1 MKIPPV
7 KTNVITGFLGVGKTT
22 AIQHLLTQKPENETW
37 AILVNEF
44 GEVGIDGSLFKG
56 QKQTDNQQQKVAIK
70 EVPGGC
76 MCCTAGLPMQI
87 AMNQLISYAKPQRLI
102 IEPTG
107 IGHPKEVL
115 STLAEPQY
123 QSVIDLRA
131 TLTLVDARKVSEAR
145 YREHTI
151 FTDQLKVADHIV
163 ATKADLY
170 NDGNIQELKEFLTS
184 LSLAKTPLSV
194 VEKGRVSME
203 MLEPASQFTAAVHH
217 HHAQTTPQR
226 DLKKEL
232 QEKGR
237 VDISNKGEGF
247 YSHGWM
253 FSPSKVFDFESIMNL
268 LTGIHVER
276 LKAVFITEKGIFGFN
291 KADDVLS
298 CIELDESED
307 SRLEIITSDEALAQK
322 LPDLLEAAL

>member
-194 VEKGRVSME
+194 VEKGRAVSY
-203 MLEPASQFTAAVHH
+203 TH
-217 HHAQTTPQR
+217 
-226 DLKKEL
+226 
-232 QEKGR
+232 
-237 VDISNKGEGF
+237 
-247 YSHGWM
+247 
-253 FSPSKVFDFESIMNL
+253 
-268 LTGIHVER
+268 LT
-276 LKAVFITEKGIFGFN
+276 
-291 KADDVLS
+291 
-298 CIELDESED
+298 
-307 SRLEIITSDEALAQK
+307 
-322 LPDLLEAAL
+322 LPTRS